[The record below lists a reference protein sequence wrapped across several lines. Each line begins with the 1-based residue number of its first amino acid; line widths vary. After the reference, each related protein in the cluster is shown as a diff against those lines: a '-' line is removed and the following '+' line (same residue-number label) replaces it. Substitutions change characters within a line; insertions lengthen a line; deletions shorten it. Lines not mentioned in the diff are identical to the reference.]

1 MIYDRDRAA
10 RMLTVVAD
18 VTAGAID
25 LATRPGGDPG
35 VRPPALAAE
44 KTMRTLAAKGDCD
57 GMYHEYLRLL
67 QDAEHLG
74 RPLDRVHQKSPES
87 ELYRFV
93 QAYWERE

>member
-10 RMLTVVAD
+10 RMLKVVAD

-44 KTMRTLAAKGDCD
+44 KVMRALAAKGDCE
-57 GMYHEYLRLL
+57 GMYQEYLKLL
-67 QDAEHLG
+67 HDADHLG
-74 RPLDRVHQKSPES
+74 RPLDRAHQKSFES

-93 QAYWERE
+93 QVYWEKE